1 MVIMSSRM
9 KLNEAEKIEKES
21 SQLEFRC
28 VVTGFNGFGPNTE
41 NPSQLVAQNLPISV
55 SLPKKHEVKITS
67 LVLPTC
73 CSQAWDKLKPHLKHK
88 NKVRNIVILTGL
100 AAKRDRINLERL
112 AVNVRDYAIRDNGGH
127 KYDGESIDDGPV
139 ALKTEAPLLDIR
151 RKLQSA
157 GFPTVISNHAGTFV
171 CNDIY
176 YRSLF
181 FQLKNGSPDLVIFVH
196 IPRLMKFRKTV
207 LIEGNQKTRGLA
219 KAARTRTKQIELMQ
233 AAIIEVIKA
242 SVSYLKEIEALE
254 QPVRTKAISA
264 TSHRTA
270 TKRSKNRND

>member
-55 SLPKKHEVKITS
+55 SFPKTGEVKITS

-73 CSQAWDKLKPHLKHK
+73 CSQAWDKLKTHLKRK
-88 NKVRNIVILTGL
+88 SKVQNIVILTGL

-112 AVNVRDYAIRDNGGH
+112 AVNVRDYAIKDNGGH
-127 KYDGESIDDGPV
+127 KYDGESIDDGPL
-139 ALKTEAPLLDIR
+139 ALKTEAPLIDFR
-151 RKLQSA
+151 RKLQAA
-157 GFPTVISNHAGTFV
+157 GFPAVISNHAGTFV
-171 CNDIY
+171 CNDVY

-181 FQLKNGSPDLVIFVH
+181 FQLKNGSPDLVLFVH
-196 IPRLMKFRKTV
+196 VPRLMKFRKTV
-207 LIEGNQKTRGLA
+207 QIEGNQKTRALA
-219 KAARTRTKQIELMQ
+219 EAARTRTKQIELMQ
-233 AAIIEVIKA
+233 AAIIEVIRA
-242 SVSYLKEIEALE
+242 SVAYLIEVEASEQRGRPKSALTTSARS
-254 QPVRTKAISA
+254 VAKRARKA
-264 TSHRTA
+264 T
-270 TKRSKNRND
+270 